1 MISNKDLVEKTK
13 PILKGSYLQVFV
25 CLLLASVLPQ
35 IFLSIS
41 PENILL
47 NVLSVC
53 VSAYIQVGIA
63 LYCLGVYKGNEVGFS
78 TIFSRFNGF
87 KPILFMLL
95 LGVAIV
101 LGLILFVVPGII
113 IALMYSIGSYKAFVA
128 KQKENPKYN
137 DYDNFISL
145 WKDSESELF
154 SYLKIMN
161 FFVQV
166 KKSVEKNSVNPILTT
181 AEDRGVKAY
190 IVGKVGGMNI
200 KAEGAFDLPISTVR
214 EKHENFLPELMS

>member
-113 IALMYSIGSYKAFVA
+113 IALMYSQVF
-128 KQKENPKYN
+128 
-137 DYDNFISL
+137 FIL
-145 WKDSESELF
+145 
-154 SYLKIMN
+154 
-161 FFVQV
+161 
-166 KKSVEKNSVNPILTT
+166 
-181 AEDRGVKAY
+181 AEDPDVGVIEAFNLSNQMMKNNKWQLFMLNLEALFYFFIGVFTLFIWWAWLIPRYSVAY
-190 IVGKVGGMNI
+190 SGFYLALKN
-200 KAEGAFDLPISTVR
+200 ED
-214 EKHENFLPELMS
+214 

>member
-78 TIFSRFNGF
+78 TIFSRFNGL

-113 IALMYSIGSYKAFVA
+113 IALMYSQVF
-128 KQKENPKYN
+128 
-137 DYDNFISL
+137 FIL
-145 WKDSESELF
+145 
-154 SYLKIMN
+154 
-161 FFVQV
+161 
-166 KKSVEKNSVNPILTT
+166 
-181 AEDRGVKAY
+181 AEDPDVGVIEAFNLSNQMMKNNKWQLFMLNLEALLYLFIGVFTLFIWWAWLIPRYSVAY
-190 IVGKVGGMNI
+190 SGFYLALKN
-200 KAEGAFDLPISTVR
+200 ED
-214 EKHENFLPELMS
+214 